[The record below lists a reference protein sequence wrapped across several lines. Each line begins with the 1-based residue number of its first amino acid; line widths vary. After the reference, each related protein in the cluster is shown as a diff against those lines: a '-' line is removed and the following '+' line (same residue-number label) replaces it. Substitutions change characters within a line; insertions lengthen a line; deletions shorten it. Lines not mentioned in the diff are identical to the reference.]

1 VRHQHRPDLAGEQEP
16 LATLLYLSTRLLRH
30 QGIGSAP
37 LEHIP
42 DAAFAQVGVSRDSA
56 LAASERVMR
65 QTGALEALA
74 RDLAA

>member
-1 VRHQHRPDLAGEQEP
+1 
-16 LATLLYLSTRLLRH
+16 
-30 QGIGSAP
+30 

-42 DAAFAQVGVSRDSA
+42 DATFAQVGVSRDSA